1 MVKMHFDEYRK
12 IGYVNPSSLKGV
24 NTPKQF
30 MSKWIADH
38 SGKDVFKDV
47 FEIGHAFHTYI
58 LEPDQFAKEVI
69 IIANSSFPEPDK
81 IDDNGR
87 IKLTIKAN
95 EKHYYGIKQMNKTK
109 AVILEK
115 DLENIKKMG
124 ESILS
129 LNGIEDVL
137 DLENSY
143 IEHSFFARVI
153 FNNNDTFEKIEP
165 AGPDEKQDK
174 MSVLVKTRP
183 DLIHKTRLYDLDLK
197 STRSVDPSSFSRDAA
212 EFEYDI
218 QAAMGLD
225 IVSANLKVDYET
237 FLFLAVEK
245 QAPHDAILF
254 DLLAE
259 DIRRAKAEYIRRL
272 KFIREAYNSGI
283 WQGFQ
288 ILANDP
294 DYPLITLRLPKYH
307 ADKYEYLNTKL

>member
-1 MVKMHFDEYRK
+1 
-12 IGYVNPSSLKGV
+12 
-24 NTPKQF
+24 
-30 MSKWIADH
+30 
-38 SGKDVFKDV
+38 
-47 FEIGHAFHTYI
+47 
-58 LEPDQFAKEVI
+58 
-69 IIANSSFPEPDK
+69 
-81 IDDNGR
+81 
-87 IKLTIKAN
+87 
-95 EKHYYGIKQMNKTK
+95 
-109 AVILEK
+109 
-115 DLENIKKMG
+115 
-124 ESILS
+124 
-129 LNGIEDVL
+129 
-137 DLENSY
+137 
-143 IEHSFFARVI
+143 
-153 FNNNDTFEKIEP
+153 
-165 AGPDEKQDK
+165 
-174 MSVLVKTRP
+174 
-183 DLIHKTRLYDLDLK
+183 
-197 STRSVDPSSFSRDAA
+197 VDPSSFSRDAA